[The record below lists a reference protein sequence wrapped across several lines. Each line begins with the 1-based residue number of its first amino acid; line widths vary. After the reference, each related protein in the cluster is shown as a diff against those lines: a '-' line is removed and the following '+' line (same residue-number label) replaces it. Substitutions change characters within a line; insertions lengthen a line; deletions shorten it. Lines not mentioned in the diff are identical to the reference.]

1 MSQDYLAHHGV
12 KGMKWGVRRFQSRNG
27 TLTSAGKKR
36 KDRQW
41 STKKK
46 IAVGTGIV
54 IGTAAV
60 VAGAYYVKKYRD
72 MNIDTII
79 KQNVEL
85 QHLAKTSIENFDKPI
100 YATYLK
106 GDKKRYLKKDSV
118 GFDNKW
124 KINQTIVSKKNINIA
139 GRKSSIE
146 LFRDFAKNNKEYED
160 RFGKLDTD
168 NKKSVKKA
176 YDMFI
181 KEAPPSIGMYD
192 KKLTND
198 FYKKMSEKGYDAIRD
213 SYDQKLMKVRSPII
227 VFNNLQNLMTKRI
240 TDIA

>member
-1 MSQDYLAHHGV
+1 
-12 KGMKWGVRRFQSRNG
+12 MKWGVRRFQNRNG
-27 TLTSAGKKR
+27 TLTSDGKKR

-106 GDKKRYLKKDSV
+106 GDKKRYLKKDSG

-124 KINQTIVSKKNINIA
+124 KINQTIVSKKNINVA

-146 LFRDFAKNNKEYED
+146 VFRDFAKNNKEYEE
-160 RFGKLDTD
+160 RFGKLNTD
-168 NKKSVKKA
+168 NKNPLKKH
-176 YDMFI
+176 MTCLL
-181 KEAPPSIGMYD
+181 
-192 KKLTND
+192 KKLLRRYVCTTKSLLKT
-198 FYKKMSEKGYDAIRD
+198 FIRKCPKKVMMLLETHTIK
-213 SYDQKLMKVRSPII
+213 
-227 VFNNLQNLMTKRI
+227 N
-240 TDIA
+240 